1 METYLHIMVKGLR
14 ACAVHV
20 FTVHCRFA
28 ALSPILREQFGDLI
42 NSLVDWL
49 VDPCLTFV
57 HKQVKVKNMYTYMY
71 SRAWI
76 FKNLHVHI
84 IFLAILI

>member
-1 METYLHIMVKGLR
+1 MH
-14 ACAVHV
+14 VHV

-42 NSLVDWL
+42 NGLVDWL

-57 HKQVKVKNMYTYMY
+57 HKQVKVKNMHSTHTVGWAFLEIYMD
-71 SRAWI
+71 I
-76 FKNLHVHI
+76 
-84 IFLAILI
+84 

>member
-1 METYLHIMVKGLR
+1 MH
-14 ACAVHV
+14 VHV

-57 HKQVKVKNMYTYMY
+57 HKQVKVKNMHTY
-71 SRAWI
+71 SRTGI
-76 FKNLHVHI
+76 FRNLHVHI
-84 IFLAILI
+84 IFLPILI

>member
-1 METYLHIMVKGLR
+1 MH
-14 ACAVHV
+14 VHV

-42 NSLVDWL
+42 NGLVDWL

-57 HKQVKVKNMYTYMY
+57 HKQVKVKNMYTY
-71 SRAWI
+71 SRAGI
-76 FKNLHVHI
+76 FRNLHVHI
-84 IFLAILI
+84 IFLPILI